1 MIYIFIYC
9 ADVRK
14 WGEHADPSGIIR
26 EDFDAY
32 VDFLKDTLNKKFDVV
47 NAEISAL

>member
-1 MIYIFIYC
+1 MKDRFNF
-9 ADVRK
+9 
-14 WGEHADPSGIIR
+14 ENESFEQMP
-26 EDFDAY
+26 DAY